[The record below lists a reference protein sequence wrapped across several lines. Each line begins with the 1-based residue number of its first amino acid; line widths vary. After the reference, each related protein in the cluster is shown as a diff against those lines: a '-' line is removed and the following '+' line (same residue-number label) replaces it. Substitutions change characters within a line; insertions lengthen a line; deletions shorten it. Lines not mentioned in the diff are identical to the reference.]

1 METEPDS
8 LSLIIDNQLFLLV
21 AIPSLEVV
29 IGVLL
34 IILLL
39 ICSALI
45 SGSEVA
51 FFSLNA
57 NDLDDLK
64 QGNGKGNQR
73 ILNLKETPR
82 KLLATILIANN
93 FINIAI
99 VVISEFV
106 IGKIFKDGGVF
117 EDWSAAVLDS
127 TALNISSESLAKG
140 LQFTITIIG
149 VTFLLVLFGEVAP
162 KIYAKVNNVRL
173 AKFMSRPLY
182 VLTSIFHVPSTILV
196 NWTGFIERKLERTSV
211 SASITSREE
220 IDEAIDL
227 AVSTEKNTEREVDI
241 LKRIVKFGEVSVKQ
255 IMRSRVDVVAI
266 DFRMTFRELLKVVR
280 DSGYSRIPVYE
291 NDFDN
296 VTGILY
302 AKDLI
307 GHLESGDDGFEWQEL
322 IRTDVLYVPEAKK
335 IDDLLREF
343 QKQRLHMA
351 IVVDEYGGSA
361 GIITLEDIMEEIIG
375 EIKDEFDEDRDFSS
389 IREVGEN
396 TYMIEGKTLLNDIY
410 RGLHIPDDT
419 FDEIRGDA
427 DSLAGLIL
435 ELLGEMP
442 KRNATVEYNDFEFK
456 VVSVDKR
463 RIKEIQV
470 TIPAGVVLSGNS

>member
-8 LSLIIDNQLFLLV
+8 LFLFLDAQPTLLLSF
-21 AIPSLEVV
+21 PSLEVT
-29 IGVLL
+29 IG
-34 IILLL
+34 LLL
-39 ICSALI
+39 IFLLLVCSALI

-51 FFSLNA
+51 FFSLSA
-57 NDLDDLK
+57 NDLEDLRQK
-64 QGNGKGNQR
+64 NTRNTQR
-73 ILNLKETPR
+73 ILKLKETPR
-82 KLLATILIANN
+82 KLLATILISNN

-106 IGKIFKDGGVF
+106 IKKIFDGGGVF
-117 EDWSAAVLDS
+117 EKWAEAVNHSVALGVEAA
-127 TALNISSESLAKG
+127 SLANFF
-140 LQFTITIIG
+140 QFLVTIIG

-162 KIYAKVNNVRL
+162 KIYAKLNNIRL
-173 AKFMSRPLY
+173 ATFMSRPLAFLT
-182 VLTSIFHVPSTILV
+182 VLFRGPSNILV
-196 NWTGFIERKLERTSV
+196 TWTSFIERKLEKTSV
-211 SASITSREE
+211 SSGITSREE

-227 AVSTEKNTEREVDI
+227 AVRNEKNTEREVDI
-241 LKRIVKFGEVSVKQ
+241 LKRIVKFGDVSVKQ

-266 DFRMTFRELLKVVR
+266 DFRIGFKELLKIVR

-302 AKDLI
+302 AKDLL
-307 GHLESGDDGFEWQEL
+307 GHLDEDGISFEWQEL

-343 QKQRLHMA
+343 QRKHLHMA

-361 GIITLEDIMEEIIG
+361 GIITLEDILEEIIG
-375 EIKDEFDEDRDFSS
+375 EIKDEFDDDRDLS

-396 TYMIEGKTLLNDIY
+396 TFMIEGKTLLNDIY
-410 RGLHIPDDT
+410 RVLQISDDT
-419 FDEIRGDA
+419 FDAVRGDS
-427 DSLAGLIL
+427 DSLAGLVL

-442 KRNATVEYNDFEFK
+442 KRNAIVEYNQIQFK
-456 VVSVDKR
+456 IVSVDKR
-463 RIKEIQV
+463 RIKEIQM
-470 TIPAGVVLSGNS
+470 TMPSSVVISDNS